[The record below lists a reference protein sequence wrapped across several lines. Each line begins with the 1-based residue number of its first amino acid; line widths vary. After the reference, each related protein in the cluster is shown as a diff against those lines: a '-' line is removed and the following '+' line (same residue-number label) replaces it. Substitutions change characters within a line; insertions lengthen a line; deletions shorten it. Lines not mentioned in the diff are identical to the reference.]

1 MNLPPLNN
9 KKTQKGSVKLP
20 DIEILGED
28 EEGFKDDFVDNVK
41 LDRKEQ
47 LQYRR
52 LFGIFNE
59 EIQDKTLLLK
69 HYEKEFKEKGLY
81 NLEELNR
88 AIDEGKVDLRKYDAF
103 TMSKLI
109 EKMAEGHIK
118 SLDSYNIETIED
130 FYMHVTSGKLDVSK
144 YDEDELDE
152 FIIKLTN
159 KKD

>member
-1 MNLPPLNN
+1 MNLPPLRN
-9 KKTQKGSVKLP
+9 KKTQKDSVKLP
-20 DIEILGED
+20 NIENLDED
-28 EEGFKDDFVDNVK
+28 EERFKDNFVDNVE
-41 LDRKEQ
+41 LDRRKQ

-59 EIQDKTLLLK
+59 EIQDKALLLK
-69 HYEKEFKEKGLY
+69 RYEKEFKEKGLY

-88 AIDEGKVDLRKYDAF
+88 AIDEGKIDLRKYDAF

-144 YDEDELDE
+144 YDEKELDE
-152 FIIKLTN
+152 FIIKLTS